1 MKYRLSSPCRGS
13 NTFDAVPEG
22 EVELTPE
29 RMSSI
34 LENRGFKIKMK
45 SDILVI
51 GTQGDVEVA
60 LYRRGKLIIK
70 NAKEKSDAENIAQ
83 RIFELM

>member
-29 RMSSI
+29 RMSSL
-34 LENRGFKIKMK
+34 LENTGFKIKMK

-51 GTQGDVEVA
+51 GAQGDVEVA

-70 NAKEKSDAENIAQ
+70 NAKEKSDAENIAK